1 MLLVAIND
9 IAPKV
14 IALVPLKNGHGCIGR
29 DAKSSVPDANIGLHV
44 EVCVVVFR
52 EENAKLEIRHQ
63 SSPETVSSP
72 MLQSI
77 DVTNVVAVFANV
89 NCSVDGRPELRFIGR
104 VDLIALELPRENLRV
119 GPAVISKLENQY

>member
-1 MLLVAIND
+1 MLLVANKTTLRQGYRIGS
-9 IAPKV
+9 AEKW
-14 IALVPLKNGHGCIGR
+14 AWCIGR

-44 EVCVVVFR
+44 EVCVVVSER
-52 EENAKLEIRHQ
+52 ERKIGIRHQ

-89 NCSVDGRPELRFIGR
+89 NCSVDGRPELR
-104 VDLIALELPRENLRV
+104 L
-119 GPAVISKLENQY
+119 